1 VTFGFV
7 VAALVAAWLLGATL
21 GGWKFGSFFR
31 QVELHST
38 IWSLLLSCSACIG
51 VLRNS
56 VSSPLREAEE
66 FTQGGAHFEDV
77 GATPKLLRVDNSAS
91 ARAKVQV
98 ALTI

>member
-31 QVELHST
+31 QVEFALDGMESPAFLQRLYRRVAELGFVST
-38 IWSLLLSCSACIG
+38 GRGWRIHPG
-51 VLRNS
+51 RR
-56 VSSPLREAEE
+56 P
-66 FTQGGAHFEDV
+66 FEDV